1 MMSSDPDVTY
11 FTATLD
17 VAAAVNKQAEKSR
30 QWRTISEFLD
40 NQAKEIP
47 DLPAF
52 AFPDPN
58 GPDETLWRPR
68 IFSKY
73 S

>member
-1 MMSSDPDVTY
+1 MMNSDPEVTY

-17 VAAAVNKQAEKSR
+17 VAAAINRLKKAR

-40 NQAKEIP
+40 YQAKEVP

-58 GPDETLWRPR
+58 GPDEKFWRPR
-68 IFSKY
+68 IFSKCT
-73 S
+73 